1 MKQIDKMRFGPWAI
15 VTGASSGIGNEFAQQ
30 LAASGLHLILVAR
43 RQALLEALGQ
53 ELAGKYGV
61 QYRAVGVDLSDE
73 NFIEKID
80 AIAHDLDVGLV
91 ISNAGATVYGE
102 FLTVDQASLHQSLR
116 VNVTAHLVLVHH
128 VGQHLMQRGRG
139 GVILVSS
146 AAGLQGTPYMADYA
160 AAKAYLLS
168 LGEVLHIEFQKH
180 GVNVTVLLP
189 GPTDTPMLADSG
201 TVPGDMPMKI
211 MSPEQCAAEGLAALD
226 ANRSSHITGPM
237 MRIMMALT
245 PRSVRPK
252 LLGNMVAKGLA
263 RLKVQAEHA
272 GS

>member
-1 MKQIDKMRFGPWAI
+1 MMTHVDRNRFGPWAI
-15 VTGASSGIGNEFAQQ
+15 VTGASSGIGKVFAFQ

-43 RQALLEALGQ
+43 RQTMLEALGQ
-53 ELAGKYGV
+53 ELAGTYGI

-73 NFIEKID
+73 HFIEKID
-80 AIAHDLDVGLV
+80 PITHDLDVGLV

-116 VNVTAHLVLVHH
+116 VNVTAYLVLVHH
-128 VGQHLMQRGRG
+128 FGQHLMTRGR

-146 AAGLQGTPYMADYA
+146 AAGLQGTPYMAGYA
-160 AAKAYLLS
+160 AAKAYILS
-168 LGEVLHIEFQKH
+168 LGEALHIEFQKH

-226 ANRSSHITGPM
+226 ANRSSHITGSM

-263 RLKVQAEHA
+263 RVKVHAEQA